1 MTTANFFQKN
11 WYEILGAHPSDSQ
24 QELKQNYQKLVLL
37 YHPDKQSADVPAGEL
52 EERVQRF
59 IEVDQAWKILGNEET
74 KREYD
79 LQRREV
85 TLAQK
90 WPVDA
95 EVSLDEMSWIDG
107 KDECQ
112 SKLYFGGREII
123 NNHTFIYNVD
133 SIKVLSVSSGQ
144 SNMNNAKHLSFLAD
158 ECYIYD
164 CRCGGEFIL
173 AKEEAEENI
182 SVICCNTCSLS
193 IEILKRS

>member
-1 MTTANFFQKN
+1 MTTANFFQKD

-95 EVSLDEMSWIDG
+95 EVSLDEMSWID
-107 KDECQ
+107 
-112 SKLYFGGREII
+112 
-123 NNHTFIYNVD
+123 
-133 SIKVLSVSSGQ
+133 
-144 SNMNNAKHLSFLAD
+144 AD

>member
-1 MTTANFFQKN
+1 MTTANFFQKD

-79 LQRREV
+79 LQRR
-85 TLAQK
+85 
-90 WPVDA
+90 
-95 EVSLDEMSWIDG
+95 
-107 KDECQ
+107 
-112 SKLYFGGREII
+112 
-123 NNHTFIYNVD
+123 
-133 SIKVLSVSSGQ
+133 
-144 SNMNNAKHLSFLAD
+144 AD